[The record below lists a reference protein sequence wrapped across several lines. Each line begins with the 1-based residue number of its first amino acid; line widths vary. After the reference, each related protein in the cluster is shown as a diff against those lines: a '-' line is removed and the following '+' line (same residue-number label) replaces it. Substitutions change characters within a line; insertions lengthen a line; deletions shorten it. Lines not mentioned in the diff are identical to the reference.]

1 MNLNDKFL
9 DDISYDQA
17 IFTNTSIYR
26 KMKNLKDNY
35 DIYVLTR
42 LDNRFVW
49 SKTNNYH
56 INSNA
61 FTEDFND
68 LRFATE
74 NLNNDKYLTIYR
86 LYEGTAIDFMIYK
99 VNWIFISVKF
109 YYFFSFIKTSI
120 ITYYKLLIKIKFC

>member
-56 INSNA
+56 INSCI
-61 FTEDFND
+61 T
-68 LRFATE
+68 LI
-74 NLNNDKYLTIYR
+74 NLSFSL
-86 LYEGTAIDFMIYK
+86 
-99 VNWIFISVKF
+99 ISKETF
-109 YYFFSFIKTSI
+109 K
-120 ITYYKLLIKIKFC
+120 